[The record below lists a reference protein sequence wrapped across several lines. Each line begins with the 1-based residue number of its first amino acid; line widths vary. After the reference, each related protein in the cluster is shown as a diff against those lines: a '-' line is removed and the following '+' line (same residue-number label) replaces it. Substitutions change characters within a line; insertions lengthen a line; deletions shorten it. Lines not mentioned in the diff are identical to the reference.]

1 MFPSTSS
8 GLSPDCLWC
17 LVLCTSCPVLLL
29 LVLVWMKLSAMLCC
43 LQEKTDLL
51 SARLDTTIQVT
62 SIHKRDENEN
72 IEMTEGIEGRQN
84 GGRDEGDADVVTEDE
99 LDIDTVYQDPHAHQ
113 SGQQQFLT
121 HNHSAPGMLHDEQIQ
136 QHHNSLHPQF
146 RKSSHSAL
154 QQQTQPLQNGN
165 GPSRRAS
172 QGSNASS
179 QETNQ
184 LTASPCRAPPP
195 QAPPPPATSSIPQPP
210 AAVAST
216 SASAPP
222 APPPP
227 PPNIFAAPAQAKGPS
242 LAEQLKNQSLKKT
255 AGPQSR
261 EPTSNG
267 ASAGNNNNSS
277 SSSTS
282 NASSLPQPVNFI
294 SELAATINKRKQTQA
309 KADAVDSKSNISNGS
324 SDSGCAIP
332 PVNGVV
338 NGLSNGVNGV
348 KKWNE
353 PSANPINKQSA
364 VQSTAN
370 GTGTDSPK
378 THRKIPSGSSISSQD
393 EGKAN
398 GNNHL
403 LTNEILER
411 FKAELMVEFRQEINK
426 AKQEILELIRQELGR
441 R

>member
-1 MFPSTSS
+1 MNEADARNFVSVM
-8 GLSPDCLWC
+8 GQAIDFLNHQ
-17 LVLCTSCPVLLL
+17 
-29 LVLVWMKLSAMLCC
+29 MLNGDYQT
-43 LQEKTDLL
+43 LQ
-51 SARLDTTIQVT
+51 
-62 SIHKRDENEN
+62 H
-72 IEMTEGIEGRQN
+72 
-84 GGRDEGDADVVTEDE
+84 
-99 LDIDTVYQDPHAHQ
+99 DTVYQDPHAHQ

-121 HNHSAPGMLHDEQIQ
+121 HNHSAPGTLHDEQIQ

-195 QAPPPPATSSIPQPP
+195 PPPATSSIPQPP

-227 PPNIFAAPAQAKGPS
+227 PPNIFAAPAQTKGPS

-267 ASAGNNNNSS
+267 ASAGSS

-338 NGLSNGVNGV
+338 NGLSNGGNGV

-353 PSANPINKQSA
+353 PNANPINKQSA

-393 EGKAN
+393 EGKTN